1 MTVRVSLLRTRDGRP
16 LGTLGEASILCAVA
30 AHWRAHRCGPS
41 PTEAGRLTGHMNPR
55 AAMRALARRGLLLIG
70 GKGRYMDYRSAKP
83 TERGWAEVS
92 P

>member
-1 MTVRVSLLRTRDGRP
+1 
-16 LGTLGEASILCAVA
+16 
-30 AHWRAHRCGPS
+30 
-41 PTEAGRLTGHMNPR
+41 MNPR

-70 GKGRYMDYRSAKP
+70 GKGRYMDYSSAKP